1 MAATHLR
8 GHTPLWAHTPRKRR
22 QARQDKRARVLS
34 HYEAKMARFS
44 KVSNEDFLNDFFLN
58 LTFKKRGVYRHSLG
72 TAEHAVHRRAVYILL
87 GTFPFKM
94 SHPQCS
100 TVALQFPDFLLLL
113 FNFLEGSN
121 ETISCVLIVTS
132 SWCGTVCISRRL
144 SVWNPGRIPRRIC
157 SQRGCGRMGG
167 YSIQR
172 MLSLEIL
179 YNSRQ
184 SCVGRARLA
193 QLDFQLKWL
202 VLKLRNVRDKDAIC
216 GLQLQ

>member
-22 QARQDKRARVLS
+22 QARQDKRADFQKYR
-34 HYEAKMARFS
+34 MRIFS
-44 KVSNEDFLNDFFLN
+44 MIFFLN
-58 LTFKKRGVYRHSLG
+58 LTFKKEGVYRRSLG

-121 ETISCVLIVTS
+121 ETISRVLIVTS

-144 SVWNPGRIPRRIC
+144 SV
-157 SQRGCGRMGG
+157 
-167 YSIQR
+167 
-172 MLSLEIL
+172 
-179 YNSRQ
+179 
-184 SCVGRARLA
+184 
-193 QLDFQLKWL
+193 
-202 VLKLRNVRDKDAIC
+202 
-216 GLQLQ
+216 